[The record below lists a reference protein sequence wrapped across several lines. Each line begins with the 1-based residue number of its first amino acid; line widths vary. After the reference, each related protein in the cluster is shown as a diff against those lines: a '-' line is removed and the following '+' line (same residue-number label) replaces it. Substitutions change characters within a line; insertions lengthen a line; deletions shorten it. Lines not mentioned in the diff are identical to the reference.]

1 MLFFSKK
8 RNIDYEKLKGLKLTK
23 EQKKRINKIIN
34 EKNPKNSTQSMLF
47 FDEILKNGI
56 CKIGDTYSKTV
67 KFFDI
72 NYMLAN
78 NEDKAKIFNLYC
90 EFLNYF
96 NEKIK
101 VQLTFFNQKTNGNEL
116 LDKIHIQ
123 SKNDNIEHLRKE
135 YYQMLKN
142 QLEKGNNGIV
152 KLKYLTFSV
161 EEESYKK
168 AKQILERIELDVINN
183 FKTMG
188 VSAESLNGF
197 ERLELIHNILNKDE
211 KFSFDF
217 DDFLPLEEKVYSFE
231 EIEKQKDVI
240 NSRVAYSGS
249 ERVRDIVNDY
259 DKITYT
265 LPYFIENDYFKISYK
280 VGEGVTSFY
289 NKKEN
294 REMLLDGDAKF
305 FTPIYENT
313 EIRTDVYEER
323 RRLGRN
329 IRGLHSKKYIAQ
341 LDDIKIK
348 DNGKIFKT
356 IELIYKLEGT
366 YFSSVIIRLYNDL
379 PRVDFKYKIAKTF
392 NEGIENILLPLALD
406 LGNKETFIDK
416 GKVPFKP
423 GVEQIDGTCMEYY
436 LLDTG
441 VLYKGEKS
449 NIAINTLDAPMIYM
463 GNLDHHPIVLCDKK
477 EENNKRN
484 VYSWIMNNIWETNF
498 KMDLSGATEF
508 CYSLTMED
516 SNNVDDIFNSMRND
530 YGRVVTFMI

>member
-1 MLFFSKK
+1 
-8 RNIDYEKLKGLKLTK
+8 
-23 EQKKRINKIIN
+23 
-34 EKNPKNSTQSMLF
+34 
-47 FDEILKNGI
+47 
-56 CKIGDTYSKTV
+56 
-67 KFFDI
+67 
-72 NYMLAN
+72 
-78 NEDKAKIFNLYC
+78 
-90 EFLNYF
+90 
-96 NEKIK
+96 
-101 VQLTFFNQKTNGNEL
+101 
-116 LDKIHIQ
+116 
-123 SKNDNIEHLRKE
+123 
-135 YYQMLKN
+135 
-142 QLEKGNNGIV
+142 
-152 KLKYLTFSV
+152 
-161 EEESYKK
+161 
-168 AKQILERIELDVINN
+168 
-183 FKTMG
+183 
-188 VSAESLNGF
+188 
-197 ERLELIHNILNKDE
+197 
-211 KFSFDF
+211 
-217 DDFLPLEEKVYSFE
+217 
-231 EIEKQKDVI
+231 
-240 NSRVAYSGS
+240 
-249 ERVRDIVNDY
+249 
-259 DKITYT
+259 
-265 LPYFIENDYFKISYK
+265 
-280 VGEGVTSFY
+280 
-289 NKKEN
+289 
-294 REMLLDGDAKF
+294 MLLDGDAKF

-392 NEGIENILLPLALD
+392 NEDIENILLPLALD

-423 GVEQIDGTCMEYY
+423 GVEQIEGTCMEYY